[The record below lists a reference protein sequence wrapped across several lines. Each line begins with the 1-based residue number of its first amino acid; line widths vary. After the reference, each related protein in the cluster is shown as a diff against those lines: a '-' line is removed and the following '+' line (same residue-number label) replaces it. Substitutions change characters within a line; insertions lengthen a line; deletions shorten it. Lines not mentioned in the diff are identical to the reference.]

1 MPTSHSPAPLSLVV
15 SRDPRNESDGDLARG
30 LMAGEARALAE
41 AWRRYAPMVLLLS
54 KRTLGSPSEAEDIA
68 QEVFLRLFRRAK
80 RIEDPDR
87 LRSFIY
93 AIAIHALK
101 SELYRKKLRGWLF
114 FEPPHALSGRGW
126 KTTDMESRDLIRK
139 FQTLLERLPTRERL
153 VFILRRMES
162 MTVEEIASAMEIS
175 ESTAK
180 RSMTHAS
187 RCLSRWIEADPELA
201 SVFDVERW
209 RR

>member
-1 MPTSHSPAPLSLVV
+1 MPISHSPAPLSLVV
-15 SRDPRNESDGDLARG
+15 SPDHRNATDGDLARE
-30 LMAGEARALAE
+30 LMAGDARALAE
-41 AWRRYAPMVLLLS
+41 TWRRYAPMVLLLT
-54 KRTLGSPSEAEDIA
+54 KRALGSASEAEDVT
-68 QEVFLRLFRRAK
+68 QEVFFRLFRRAK
-80 RIEDPDR
+80 RIQEPES

-93 AIAIHALK
+93 AIAVHALK
-101 SELYRKKLRGWLF
+101 SELYRRKLRSWLF
-114 FEPPHALSGRGW
+114 FESPHELSGRGW

-139 FQTLLERLPTRERL
+139 FHALLERLPTRDRL

-162 MTVEEIASAMEIS
+162 MTVQEVATAMEIS

-180 RSMTHAS
+180 RSMTRAS
-187 RCLSRWIEADPELA
+187 DRLSRWIEADPGLA